1 MFFSRKANRGR
12 NEAAR
17 AAGVLL
23 IFACCIH
30 AQTARS
36 AASAATV
43 ASSANAA
50 SDPIASL
57 LSADSLP
64 PNFTGDNPVH
74 VRDALTGHVGAT
86 APSASITNRVRTF
99 LTHPLQSIR
108 KDERQAATATRAA
121 GADSANSAASQSASG
136 SQGNRT
142 FVFVVPAAY
151 GVRFEAK
158 RKVVSVDV
166 SLASPET
173 PDAILLRQTVKG
185 QSGRKLVI
193 APEAKAKGFVQTF
206 DTIQF
211 RTDGTTKTMV
221 RGRTLAPDLAH
232 ARNGDFAIVLICTLE
247 PPYMTEQVDHSDPTD
262 EEPTDITHRTSTLQ
276 GIVNAVWLIDRKD
289 GTIVT
294 KRLRLVK

>member
-1 MFFSRKANRGR
+1 VVFSRKANQGR

-17 AAGVLL
+17 AAGALL
-23 IFACCIH
+23 IFAFCIH
-30 AQTARS
+30 SQAARS
-36 AASAATV
+36 AASAPGVTTVATV
-43 ASSANAA
+43 ASAANAA

-57 LSADSLP
+57 LSAGSIP

-74 VRDALTGHVGAT
+74 VRDALTGHVSAT
-86 APSASITNRVRTF
+86 GSSPSITNRVRTF

-108 KDERQAATATRAA
+108 NDERQAASATR
-121 GADSANSAASQSASG
+121 AASQSAAG
-136 SQGNRT
+136 SQANRT

-158 RKVVSVDV
+158 SKVLSVDV

-211 RTDGTTKTMV
+211 RTEGNTKTMV

>member
-1 MFFSRKANRGR
+1 MIS
-12 NEAAR
+12 
-17 AAGVLL
+17 
-23 IFACCIH
+23 ACCIH

-36 AASAATV
+36 AASARRADTV
-43 ASSANAA
+43 ASAANAA

-108 KDERQAATATRAA
+108 KDERQAASATRAA
-121 GADSANSAASQSASG
+121 GQSTAG

-289 GTIVT
+289 GAIVT

>member
-23 IFACCIH
+23 ISACCIH

-36 AASAATV
+36 AASARRADTV
-43 ASSANAA
+43 ASAANAA

-108 KDERQAATATRAA
+108 KDERQAASATRAA
-121 GADSANSAASQSASG
+121 GQSTAG

-289 GTIVT
+289 GAIVT

>member
-1 MFFSRKANRGR
+1 VFFSREGNRGR

-17 AAGVLL
+17 TAGALL
-23 IFACCIH
+23 ILAVCIH
-30 AQTARS
+30 AQTARG
-36 AASAATV
+36 AASAPV
-43 ASSANAA
+43 AA
-50 SDPIASL
+50 SDPIAAIL
-57 LSADSLP
+57 AADSLP
-64 PNFTGDNPVH
+64 PNFTGDDPRH
-74 VRDALTGHVGAT
+74 VRDALAGRVTATG
-86 APSASITNRVRTF
+86 PSPSITNRVRTF

-108 KDERQAATATRAA
+108 KGESQPASATH
-121 GADSANSAASQSASG
+121 AASQGTAG

-142 FVFVVPAAY
+142 FVFVIPAAY

-158 RKVVSVDV
+158 RKVLSVDV

-193 APEAKAKGFVQTF
+193 APEAKAKGFFQTF

-211 RTDGTTKTMV
+211 RTDDTTKTTV
-221 RGRTLAPDLAH
+221 RGRTLAPDLEH

-247 PPYMTEQVDHSDPTD
+247 PPYMTENVDHSDPTD

-276 GIVNAVWLIDRKD
+276 GIVNGVWLIDRKD